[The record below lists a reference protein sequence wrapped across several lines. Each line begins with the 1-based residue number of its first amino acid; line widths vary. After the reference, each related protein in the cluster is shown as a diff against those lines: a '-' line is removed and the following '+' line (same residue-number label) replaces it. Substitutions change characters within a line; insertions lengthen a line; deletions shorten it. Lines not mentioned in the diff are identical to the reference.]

1 MKIGF
6 IGLGNAGAKLA
17 GSLQRNGFDLI
28 VRDLDVAT
36 ANALLDKG
44 AEWADTCQ
52 ALAQGADLII
62 TCPPSPGAVS
72 DVMEA
77 DDGVIAG
84 LGPGKIWLEMSTTDE
99 AEELGYEVI
108 V

>member
-44 AEWADTCQ
+44 AECADTCQ

-72 DVMEA
+72 EVMEA